1 MDKAVDN
8 QPPQPYRRSRAKP
21 APVFGAFRARA
32 DELLDKLRVT
42 VDPRAQIPLRREHV
56 QTLMTD
62 IALMPVYWEV
72 QPSVMTAAVKGD
84 ISPTNPGWNVFTWG
98 KG

>member
-1 MDKAVDN
+1 M
-8 QPPQPYRRSRAKP
+8 
-21 APVFGAFRARA
+21 
-32 DELLDKLRVT
+32 LLC
-42 VDPRAQIPLRREHV
+42 
-56 QTLMTD
+56 
-62 IALMPVYWEV
+62 ALGVLAGCASTKV